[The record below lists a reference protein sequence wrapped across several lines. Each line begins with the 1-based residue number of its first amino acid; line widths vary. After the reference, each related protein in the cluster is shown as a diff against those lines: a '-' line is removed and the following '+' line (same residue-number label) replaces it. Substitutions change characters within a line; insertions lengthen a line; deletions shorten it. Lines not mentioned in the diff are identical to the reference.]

1 MEDTEK
7 EIQELENKAE
17 AYKQAYIE
25 CMGAI
30 KYLKAKQEKPEE
42 KEKEYLEQ
50 LKSLYKKDS

>member
-30 KYLKAKQEKPEE
+30 KYLKAKQGKSEE
-42 KEKEYLEQ
+42 KKEKD
-50 LKSLYKKDS
+50 K

>member
-1 MEDTEK
+1 MENVEK

-30 KYLKAKQEKPEE
+30 KYIKAKQEKPEE
-42 KEKEYLEQ
+42 KEKD
-50 LKSLYKKDS
+50 K